1 MPRPLACSVQMRRS
15 LGVVKGKE
23 AELFLEMDEDAGG
36 DISWDEFLLFFSQ
49 RLNDF

>member
-1 MPRPLACSVQMRRS
+1 MRKI
-15 LGVVKGKE
+15 LGVEKGKE
-23 AELFLEMDEDAGG
+23 TELFAEMDEDAGG